1 MIHNKNQNFKEYI
14 LKRPGMFFGDRGVN
28 AIDICTQIARGALA
42 LGARKTQ
49 TGIAS
54 SWHYICADIDWLSV
68 NLQHEYENENDVF
81 EKMHPF
87 PEYFVNTVRYEPM
100 SKFFSDALITF
111 DGSNLNLIKGKDL
124 DTQLFEKEVSG
135 YSKWKRVIG
144 FRFNEHA

>member
-1 MIHNKNQNFKEYI
+1 
-14 LKRPGMFFGDRGVN
+14 MFFGDRGVN

-42 LGARKTQ
+42 LGARKHR

-54 SWHYICADIDWLSV
+54 SWHYIGTDIDWLSV

-100 SKFFSDALITF
+100 SKSF

-124 DTQLFEKEVSG
+124 DTQLFKKEVTG